1 MTEQEEFEFRQR
13 LEQEQA
19 APTSSVEVRGAT
31 EADTVNPL
39 YGTIGGAFA
48 GQAIG
53 PAVNKGV
60 EAMRSGAPS
69 ASSAPGAA
77 SGAAPGQK
85 FAAKTGY
92 GSGTGYTVEEV
103 VEHKKAQEKPIGKG
117 KITSKIAGNS
127 PMNVDRMLQ
136 LEAAKKAED
145 ARRAAALAPTGLMA
159 KMPEPVQAAGRFV
172 GGAAQSG
179 VTPYLGRALAGA
191 GAGFQG
197 TDAYNRLQ
205 QGDYP
210 GAAIS
215 GLGALGSAAS
225 FVPTPMTRF
234 GGAAVGVGAE
244 MLNMYL
250 DSLKKKVEGMDQPA
264 AAPAPVQGPLSQPA
278 PQGMAEGGDVKLPG
292 KLGKLANLGQKA
304 AYEFGNKN
312 PGRMTDFLQ
321 NHLRKFVVPT
331 QSDRMGGVGGPS
343 FSANSIALPEYKG
356 KVWGSGNE
364 GTATGITNLAKDE
377 RFGGPENQIFVPLL
391 GHQNQHKS
399 NQIVFNRLMQEFYKN
414 PEKLTPEIRE
424 KINAFM
430 RSGGG
435 IDPKTGQT
443 NFPMFVD
450 FDVANKD
457 DVALLGTSF
466 DNRGVIA
473 RHAFGGERVDGK
485 KSQIFDYQKTLD
497 ELADPTVAGA
507 PTFAVGPRAFKLTG
521 EINPEA
527 RPDLNAAFPHLLLGE
542 DFGVT
547 YKATPN
553 GVLFQDFQNQWRQ
566 NKGKTQPLKSG
577 KLPEPGYYENTL
589 GYKVNKGD
597 TERLYPRQEVTEQLL
612 DSMYDAGYAV
622 GGLVSL
628 GKK

>member
-19 APTSSVEVRGAT
+19 APKASVEVRGAT
-31 EADTVNPL
+31 EEDLINPL
-39 YGTIGGAFA
+39 YPTIGGAIA
-48 GQAIG
+48 GEIAG
-53 PAVNKGV
+53 PVINKGV
-60 EAMRSGAPS
+60 EAMRKGVPA
-69 ASSAPGAA
+69 ASSAPGSS
-77 SGAAPGQK
+77 SGASAGQK
-85 FAAKTGY
+85 WAAKTGF
-92 GSGTGYTVEEV
+92 GVGPGQTVEEV
-103 VEHKKAQEKPIGKG
+103 SSAFKAENKPIGSG
-117 KITSKIAGNS
+117 KISGKIARNS
-127 PMNVDRMLQ
+127 PMNVDKMLQ
-136 LEAAKKAED
+136 LEAAQKAEA
-145 ARRAAALAPTGLMA
+145 ARRAAALGQGASSLPA
-159 KMPEPVQAAGRFV
+159 PVQAAGKFL
-172 GGAAQSG
+172 GGASQSG
-179 VTPYLGRALAGA
+179 VVPWLGRGLAGA

-197 TDAYNRLQ
+197 ADAYNRFQ

-225 FVPTPMTRF
+225 FIPTPMTRF
-234 GGAAVGVGAE
+234 GGAAVGLGAE
-244 MLNMYL
+244 ALNTYL
-250 DSLKKKVEGMDQPA
+250 DSLKKKVEGMG
-264 AAPAPVQGPLSQPA
+264 APVQGPLSQPA
-278 PQGMAEGGDVKLPG
+278 PQGMAEGGEVKLPG

-356 KVWGSGNE
+356 MVWGSGNE

-414 PEKLTPEIRE
+414 PEKLTPEVRE

-521 EINPEA
+521 EIHPEA

-589 GYKVNKGD
+589 GYKVKKGD

-628 GKK
+628 GRK

>member
-19 APTSSVEVRGAT
+19 AAAGAGST
-31 EADTVNPL
+31 AQADLVNPL
-39 YGTIGGAFA
+39 YGTIGGAFL
-48 GQAIG
+48 GQVAG
-53 PAVNKGV
+53 PAINKGV
-60 EAMRSGAPS
+60 EAVRSGAPG
-69 ASSAPGAA
+69 AAPGAA

-145 ARRAAALAPTGLMA
+145 ARRAAALAQGASSLPG
-159 KMPEPVQAAGRFV
+159 PVQAAGRFI

-179 VTPYLGRALAGA
+179 VTPYVGRGVAGA

-197 TDAYNRLQ
+197 VDAYNRLQ
-205 QGDYP
+205 QGDIP

-215 GLGALGSAAS
+215 GLGALGSAAA
-225 FVPTPMTRF
+225 FIPTPVTRV
-234 GGAAVGVGAE
+234 GGTAIGVGAE
-244 MLNMYL
+244 LLNQYL
-250 DSLKKKVEGMDQPA
+250 DSLKKKVEGMNQPV
-264 AAPAPVQGPLSQPA
+264 AAPAPVQGPLSAPA
-278 PQGMAEGGDVKLPG
+278 PQGMAEGGEVKLPG
-292 KLGKLANLGQKA
+292 KLGKIASLGQKA
-304 AYEFGNKN
+304 AHEFGNKN

-331 QSDRMGGVGGPS
+331 QADRMGGVGGPS

-443 NFPMFVD
+443 NFPIFAD
-450 FDVANKD
+450 FDIANKD

-473 RHAFGGERVDGK
+473 RHAFGGERIDGK

-521 EINPEA
+521 EIHPEA
-527 RPDLNAAFPHLLLGE
+527 RPDLNAAFPNLLLGE

-589 GYKVNKGD
+589 GYKVKKGD

-628 GKK
+628 EKK